1 MTNSM
6 DFVTLR
12 QLVGSV
18 VIPEVAGYTHRQM
31 AEVCVSLG
39 LPEPPDEG
47 TKNERAKSSFAA
59 LPDADLPMLAERIL
73 AQALANASTRNAI
86 QDVLWA
92 DRSLEMPKRTR
103 REIARDLDLADLALN
118 FDRFMTLL
126 GRTWVLDDEMFG
138 WLGSSTAS
146 LRDRIERHVFRNPG
160 DWTTE
165 ELFEQLG
172 AFEAP
177 DARFTRFLEGLV
189 SADTVLDEA
198 AQRHIV
204 DTVNPHLRAAGAELR
219 ETGVDG
225 GYPVFGVVSL
235 RAGRS
240 RRPKNLIFATLAKP
254 DIRFVSAIDNDIEIV
269 ENADKALVYDRPIGK
284 DGIRWR
290 DLQAWWMDREQ
301 LADEDE
307 AKKSLYERLRRSLPE
322 DSPPQQNLYRLYH
335 EIHGMAVPD
344 LPALLP
350 EVWLH
355 WDPVAAKVRGA
366 KALLR
371 FRMDF
376 LLLLPHGERVVIEV
390 DGAHHFTGP
399 DGRPDG
405 TKYADNMRGDRDLKL
420 NGYEV
425 FRFGATELLDRER
438 ARTLLQQ
445 FFSDLFRR
453 FDVAPRRD

>member
-1 MTNSM
+1 MADGM
-6 DFVTLR
+6 DLATLR

-18 VIPEVAGYTHRQM
+18 VVPVLTGYTHQQLGD
-31 AEVCVSLG
+31 ACVSLG
-39 LPEPPDEG
+39 LPEPPGEG
-47 TKNERAKSSFAA
+47 TKRERVSQSFAA
-59 LPDADLPMLAERIL
+59 LPDADLPIVAEQIL
-73 AQALANASTRNAI
+73 VQALADAPTRNAI

-92 DRSLEMPKRTR
+92 EGSLEMPKRTR
-103 REIARDLDLADLALN
+103 REIARDLDLAALVHN

-126 GRTWVLDDEMFG
+126 GRLWVLDDDPFS
-138 WLGSSTAS
+138 WLGESTNS
-146 LRDRIERHVFRNPG
+146 LRDRIERHVFRNPS

-165 ELFEQLG
+165 ELLEQLG
-172 AFEAP
+172 AFEAT

-189 SADTVLDEA
+189 SADTVLDEP

-204 DTVNPHLRAAGAELR
+204 DTVNPHLRRVGAELR
-219 ETGVDG
+219 EIGVDG
-225 GYPVFGVVSL
+225 GYPVFSVISM
-235 RAGRS
+235 RASRN

-254 DIRFVSAIDNDIEIV
+254 DIRFVNAIDNNIEIV
-269 ENADKALVYDRPIGK
+269 ENEDKVLVYNRPIGA

-290 DLQAWWMDREQ
+290 DLQAWWMDSER
-301 LADEDE
+301 LTDEAE
-307 AKKSLYERLRRSLPE
+307 AKKSLYERLLRSLP
-322 DSPPQQNLYRLYH
+322 DNSPPQQNLYRLYH
-335 EIHGMAVPD
+335 EIHGSAVPD

-350 EVWLH
+350 EIWLH
-355 WDPVAAKVRGA
+355 WDPVAAKVRGP

-376 LLLLPHGERVVIEV
+376 LLLLPHAQRVVIEV
-390 DGAHHFTGP
+390 DGAHHFTDP

-438 ARTLLQQ
+438 ARALLQQ
-445 FFSDLFRR
+445 FFADLFHR
-453 FDVAPRRD
+453 FEVTV